1 MKKTGKTI
9 ESISQMPRHR
19 AFANSFF
26 IIELYKIE
34 PKIEECAQNPF
45 DRKNLQSTFF

>member
-1 MKKTGKTI
+1 MKKIGKTI

-34 PKIEECAQNPF
+34 PKIEECAENPF
-45 DRKNLQSTFF
+45 HRKIFNEPF